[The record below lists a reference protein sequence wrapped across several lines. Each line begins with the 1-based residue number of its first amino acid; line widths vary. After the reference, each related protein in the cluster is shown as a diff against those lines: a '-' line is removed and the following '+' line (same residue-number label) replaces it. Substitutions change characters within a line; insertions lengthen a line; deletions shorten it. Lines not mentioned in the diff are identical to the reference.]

1 MAGRWTLT
9 KAYEYFGAKPVN
21 PRWSWSAK
29 SDDGRVIVL
38 TIWEDEIKN
47 LNGTMV
53 LDVYGNPRLA
63 DWTNRF
69 GNRERIRNLIWARDQ
84 CGGLFRVVM
93 NRAKDINASPRSIL
107 ATFPH
112 ETLVMRLTD
121 LNEIT
126 GEFRAESV
134 YF

>member
-29 SDDGRVIVL
+29 SSDGRVVVL
-38 TIWEDEIKN
+38 TIWEDEVKI

-63 DWTNRF
+63 DWTNRI
-69 GNRERIRNLIWARDQ
+69 GNRERIRNLLWARDQ